1 MEGEARGRGHHAGRH
16 RRDTAWARHDREPR
30 HRHRLR
36 GRRGIHG
43 ALSEAIHYDSEGQLL
58 TGTLLDYAL
67 PTAAMCPNV
76 EIAHLESPS
85 PLNPFGV
92 KGLGEGGAIAPPVA
106 IANAVSDALG
116 IEINDLPVRCPYSS
130 TI

>member
-1 MEGEARGRGHHAGRH
+1 
-16 RRDTAWARHDREPR
+16 
-30 HRHRLR
+30 
-36 GRRGIHG
+36 
-43 ALSEAIHYDSEGQLL
+43 
-58 TGTLLDYAL
+58 
-67 PTAAMCPNV
+67 MCPNV